1 MDANMNANNINMKHN
16 QRSSRQLK
24 QKPNH
29 KPNRIFGHN
38 VNLKRISAPAN
49 IIWNLIFA
57 MASLTCILPVLLVL
71 MISVTDE
78 KSLIQ
83 NGYSFFPKVFGFAGY
98 EYIFK
103 QGTAIINAYRVS
115 IVTSLIGTFV
125 STMVIALYAY
135 PLSRMNFKY
144 RKGFTAFVF
153 ITMLFSGGLVPWYV
167 MYTQVLRIGD
177 TLGALIVPYIMN
189 AWYVLILRTFYRGAV
204 PEELLESA
212 RIDGANEFYIFVKI
226 ALPLS
231 TAGLA
236 TVGLFSMLTYWNDW
250 WLPLVFIRN
259 TSLYNIQYLL
269 RSILENIQFIARMS
283 TIAANVGLAM
293 KDMPNETIRMAI
305 AIVAIGPIVFA
316 YPFFQ
321 RFFVKG
327 LTIGA
332 VKG

>member
-1 MDANMNANNINMKHN
+1 MTKKKGFNAH
-16 QRSSRQLK
+16 
-24 QKPNH
+24 
-29 KPNRIFGHN
+29 
-38 VNLKRISAPAN
+38 RISAPAN
-49 IIWNLIFA
+49 IFWNLLFSL
-57 MASLTCILPVLLVL
+57 ASLTCILPVLLVF
-71 MISVTDE
+71 MVSITDE

-98 EYIFK
+98 AYVFK
-103 QGTAIINAYRVS
+103 QGSQVLNAYKIS
-115 IVTSLIGTFV
+115 IVTSLLGTLL
-125 STMVIALYAY
+125 STLVIAMYAY

-144 RKGFTAFVF
+144 RNGFTAMVF

-167 MYTQVLRIGD
+167 MYTQVLRLGD
-177 TLGALIVPYIMN
+177 TLWSLIIPYIMN
-189 AWYVLILRTFYRGAV
+189 AWYVLILRTFYRGAI

-212 RIDGANEFYIFVKI
+212 RIDGANEFYIFFKI

-250 WLPLVFIRN
+250 WLPLIFIRN
-259 TSLYNIQYLL
+259 TSLFNVQYLL
-269 RSILENIQFIARMS
+269 KSILENIQFIARMS

-305 AIVAIGPIVFA
+305 AIVAVGPIVFA